1 MAIFGIFIIYKEAY
15 LIWTNS
21 SLINHFNIGI
31 RLTYGNHF
39 CDGDHS
45 LMRIQNGLPK
55 LLQLN
60 VHTFGAL
67 YEYNNDTG
75 NFDFVSGESLD
86 VAGVDF
92 PVNYPDT
99 VNTINGHPE
108 IFVSNG
114 SHGNWGSAGKHNY
127 LTYVDSRFKF
137 MTDRL

>member
-1 MAIFGIFIIYKEAY
+1 
-15 LIWTNS
+15 
-21 SLINHFNIGI
+21 
-31 RLTYGNHF
+31 
-39 CDGDHS
+39 
-45 LMRIQNGLPK
+45 MRIQNGQPK

-60 VHTFGAL
+60 VHTMGAL

-114 SHGNWGSAGKHNY
+114 SHGNWGAPGEGFVIVIHSFPKAYAHIDYNFDY
-127 LTYVDSRFKF
+127 
-137 MTDRL
+137 

>member
-1 MAIFGIFIIYKEAY
+1 
-15 LIWTNS
+15 
-21 SLINHFNIGI
+21 
-31 RLTYGNHF
+31 
-39 CDGDHS
+39 
-45 LMRIQNGLPK
+45 MRIQNGQPK

-67 YEYNNDTG
+67 YKYNNVTR

-86 VAGVDF
+86 VAGVEF
-92 PVNYPDT
+92 PVKYPDT

-127 LTYVDSRFKF
+127 LTYVDSYTIYSIFLLVVTKLMTERQAISIYLTLCYFNKF
-137 MTDRL
+137 LD

>member
-1 MAIFGIFIIYKEAY
+1 
-15 LIWTNS
+15 
-21 SLINHFNIGI
+21 
-31 RLTYGNHF
+31 
-39 CDGDHS
+39 
-45 LMRIQNGLPK
+45 MRIQNGQPK

-92 PVNYPDT
+92 PVKYPDT

-127 LTYVDSRFKF
+127 LTYVDSSFYSIFFLEVNKF
-137 MTDRL
+137 MKDSSLWYLNKFLD